1 MMSHM
6 DIINKIK
13 LFNKDEEIH
22 ILRLIFNQPDIN
34 YSENKNGTFFNMN
47 DINQDTLTE
56 VINYIHYVDQKE
68 DDINKIESEMD
79 SYRYNNLN
87 KF

>member
-1 MMSHM
+1 MSNM

-68 DDINKIESEMD
+68 NDINKIESEMD

>member
-1 MMSHM
+1 MMSHL

-22 ILRLIFNQPDIN
+22 VLQLIFNQPDIN

-47 DINQDTLTE
+47 DINSDTMTE
-56 VINYIHYVDQKE
+56 IINYIQYVDQKE

-79 SYRYNNLN
+79 TYRNRTT
-87 KF
+87 